1 MIKVWDYFKEY
12 DLLREDILKI
22 VDEVFK
28 CGILIFG
35 PKLEE
40 FKKKFSKYIGSEYG
54 IGVANCTDALRN
66 ILLSIIE
73 QKKFDS
79 KYVSEDDK
87 RYLLENYDFIEIFKG
102 NVNEVAFIKK
112 K

>member
-28 CGILIFG
+28 CGILISE

-40 FKKKFSKYIGSEYG
+40 FKKYT
-54 IGVANCTDALRN
+54 N
-66 ILLSIIE
+66 SIDWPLFWIDTE
-73 QKKFDS
+73 
-79 KYVSEDDK
+79 
-87 RYLLENYDFIEIFKG
+87 RI
-102 NVNEVAFIKK
+102 
-112 K
+112 